1 MEAIGAASG
10 KVRLRTRVKVGLK
23 SISCGTQGRGQR
35 KGDVSV
41 QMSPPLFE
49 GTLVKEL
56 N

>member
-23 SISCGTQGRGQR
+23 PISCRTQGRGQR